1 MRQNF
6 SSAAAHLLD
15 REIPPDYQRQWTEI
29 VAAAPS
35 NLETNLQSVVVF
47 RIGPEWLALSSAV
60 VQEVA
65 EKSVVHRLPHR
76 NAGILK
82 GIVNIR
88 GEILLCVALDVLL
101 RLKHAGGER
110 SAGRLAEQR
119 LLVCNLHGDRLAFL
133 VDEVHGVHR
142 YLARAL
148 REVPATLAK
157 AEAKYTSGV
166 LPWRA
171 NQSIGRLD
179 DEHVFYALNKGLA

>member
-1 MRQNF
+1 MTKNS
-6 SSAAAHLLD
+6 SSAAAQLLD
-15 REIPPDYQRQWTEI
+15 REIPRDYQRQWTEI
-29 VAAAPS
+29 VAAALS
-35 NLETNLQSVVVF
+35 NVETNLQSAVVF
-47 RIGPEWLALSSAV
+47 RIGPEWLALSSTV

-76 NAGILK
+76 GAGLVK

-101 RLKHAGGER
+101 RLEHAASQR
-110 SAGRLAEQR
+110 SAGLLAEQR
-119 LLVCNLHGDRLAFL
+119 LLVCNLRGDRLAFL
-133 VDEVHGVHR
+133 VDEVHGVYR
-142 YLARAL
+142 YIAGAL

-171 NQSIGRLD
+171 SKSIGRLD
-179 DEHVFYALNKGLA
+179 DELVFYALTKGLA